1 MHLPGLSTNF
11 PFTGTTKAN
20 DVFNIS
26 LVTKSEQGPPKTIDS
41 FQPKWTY
48 PIYEEE
54 EIYGYK
60 GVKIN
65 LRYNASDMRPH
76 FSYTKGKEVPL
87 GVADK
92 EPTEIKESVKGFL
105 PEGMLAAVLR
115 GHQVANGEQLPSR
128 RRQTLSNTSRAHQ
141 MIGSRQELLSRQV
154 RAKTR
159 LTRSGRAA
167 LPTRLS
173 CNW

>member
-1 MHLPGLSTNF
+1 MSVSRVASHRTLRSASRLPELYTDFLSA
-11 PFTGTTKAN
+11 GATKAN

-26 LVTKSEQGPPKTIDS
+26 LVTKSEQGPPKTLDS

-65 LRYNASDMRPH
+65 LRFNASDMRPH

-87 GVADK
+87 GLADK
-92 EPTEIKESVKGFL
+92 EPTEIKESIEGFL
-105 PEGMLAAVLR
+105 PNGKLAAVL
-115 GHQVANGEQLPSR
+115 GGVAEILMMNSCLCE
-128 RRQTLSNTSRAHQ
+128 
-141 MIGSRQELLSRQV
+141 E
-154 RAKTR
+154 
-159 LTRSGRAA
+159 GRI
-167 LPTRLS
+167 
-173 CNW
+173 